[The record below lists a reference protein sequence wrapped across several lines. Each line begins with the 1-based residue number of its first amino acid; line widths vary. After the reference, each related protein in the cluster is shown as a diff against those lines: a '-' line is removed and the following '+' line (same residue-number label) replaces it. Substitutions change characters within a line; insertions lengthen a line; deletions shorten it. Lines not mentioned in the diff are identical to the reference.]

1 MTSISA
7 VTIIQKFKDLNLKF
21 ITPPLLSSLLSQTN
35 NNTLYKTLQRLEKNR
50 VLTRLDKGKYLVTGV
65 DVSEFSLAN
74 FLLQPSYVSLE
85 SALTYYGILPQFT
98 YTITSITTQRSQS
111 ILSQNWEFAYS
122 KISPRFFWGYI
133 KQKDGLIAL
142 PEKACLDYLYLASK
156 GLKNSNIDEWD
167 MSAINQKRF
176 IIYARK
182 IKFAPF
188 QKLLI
193 TKNLL

>member
-1 MTSISA
+1 MTSMSA
-7 VTIIQKFKDLNLKF
+7 VTIIQKFKDLNLRF
-21 ITPPLLSSLLSQTN
+21 ITPSLLSSLLSQTN

-50 VLTRLDKGKYLVTGV
+50 ILTRLEKGKYLVTGAP
-65 DVSEFSLAN
+65 VSEFSLAN

-133 KQKDGLIAL
+133 KQKDRLIAL

-176 IIYARK
+176 STYARK
-182 IKFAPF
+182 IKFAPI